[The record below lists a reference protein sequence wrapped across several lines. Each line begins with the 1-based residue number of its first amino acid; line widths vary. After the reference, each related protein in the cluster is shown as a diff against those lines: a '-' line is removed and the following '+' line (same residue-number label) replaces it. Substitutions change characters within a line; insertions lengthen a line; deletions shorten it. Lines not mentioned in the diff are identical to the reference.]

1 MKKISTSIAAAVTYL
16 TVAAS
21 VHAQAPGSAFKI
33 KPTGII
39 KDGGS
44 TTIEGIIAFVVA
56 VVSIIAVLAT
66 LIYLVWGAIKWIT
79 SGGDKTKVEAAR
91 GQIVAAIIGFII
103 VVLSF
108 VILNVVATLL
118 GLGNI
123 FDGFTI
129 PKL

>member
-1 MKKISTSIAAAVTYL
+1 MRKITTTIATLATYL
-16 TVAAS
+16 AVAAS
-21 VHAQAPGSAFKI
+21 AHAQAPGSPFNI
-33 KPTGII
+33 QPTGVI
-39 KDGGS
+39 KSGN
-44 TTIEGIIAFVVA
+44 TTIPQIITFAIA
-56 VVSIIAVLAT
+56 IVSIIAILAT

-123 FDGFTI
+123 FSGLTI
-129 PKL
+129 PTL

>member
-1 MKKISTSIAAAVTYL
+1 MKKISSSIAATSAFL
-16 TVAAS
+16 AAAAPAF
-21 VHAQAPGSAFKI
+21 AQAPGSPFNI
-33 KPTGII
+33 QPTGII
-39 KDGGS
+39 KTGN
-44 TTIEGIIAFVVA
+44 TTIPQIITFVIA
-56 VVSIIAVLAT
+56 VVSIIAILAT

-123 FDGFTI
+123 FTGLTI
-129 PKL
+129 PTL